1 MAPLDVLGGWECPA
15 SGDGLEPCDGRK
27 RPSLQSCAMGPQSP
41 APHPLSGSCF
51 LALVSL
57 RPSLLVPCGN
67 LGDTLPPSS
76 ALGEAPHPQG
86 PYTHQTSQI
95 APCGN
100 FVLCSDKLCVMIL
113 QQQKH
118 LRKECLFPL
127 ARCAMQPGSR
137 CPWEGTKINQMHSAG
152 GTSTKGLCGQEAI

>member
-1 MAPLDVLGGWECPA
+1 MAPLDMLGGWQCPA

-51 LALVSL
+51 LVLVSL

-86 PYTHQTSQI
+86 RYTHQTSQI

-113 QQQKH
+113 PTTEASEERVSFFTCQVCHAAWQQM
-118 LRKECLFPL
+118 PL
-127 ARCAMQPGSR
+127 
-137 CPWEGTKINQMHSAG
+137 G
-152 GTSTKGLCGQEAI
+152 GH